1 MITTITGY
9 TLGYT
14 IIANN
19 KLILCARFLFQ
30 TSFDSTCNNDHQR
43 SRGGRRW
50 PRATSPLAVQP
61 PSRDSPQPPYVV
73 RGTFGVLEICGSSIV
88 ATVFRTVAHARVPA
102 AIAET
107 GTGKPPEGAP
117 GVVQVRRVHNSSR
130 GLPSGQ
136 PDGHQGTATG
146 RTSPSQIGR
155 PAPSVPRV
163 RTSAAVCGRVA
174 VSPVLHAPAACAGP
188 VRRVH
193 KPVCACHPAGHQ
205 TPSDAAA
212 AGAEVSKSSKQ
223 ERRHR

>member
-1 MITTITGY
+1 MVRYYIVR
-9 TLGYT
+9 
-14 IIANN
+14 N
-19 KLILCARFLFQ
+19 KLTTRARFLFQ
-30 TSFDSTCNNDHQR
+30 TSFGSARNNDHQR
-43 SRGGRRW
+43 SRGGRRR

-73 RGTFGVLEICGSSIV
+73 RGTFGVLEICGSSVI

-107 GTGKPPEGAP
+107 GTGKSTEGAP
-117 GVVQVRRVHNSSR
+117 GIVQVRRVHSSGSR

-136 PDGHQGTATG
+136 PDGHQGTAAAG

-155 PAPSVPRV
+155 PAPSVPGV

-174 VSPVLHAPAACAGP
+174 VSPVPHAPAACAGP

-193 KPVCACHPAGHQ
+193 
-205 TPSDAAA
+205 
-212 AGAEVSKSSKQ
+212 
-223 ERRHR
+223 